1 MTETRQH
8 RARMLWIIPPI
19 AVGVLVMIFMG
30 GNRQTPVKVDDSE
43 TSRVVRTVKVP
54 AVDLTPTAEGYG
66 VVQPARVWTAV
77 AQVAGRVI
85 EMHPRLRDGEIIS
98 AGALLFRIDPVD
110 YELSLAQI
118 RSELA
123 ELDVQAGNAE
133 DLLAIEQR
141 NLSLAQRESERL
153 AKLAK
158 QGTSSRSQADEAQR
172 AVLSARSSV
181 QNLRNTLALLPSQR
195 GVLEAK
201 LAQAKRDLANTSVQA
216 PFNLRVAGLAMET
229 DQYVSTG
236 QKLFAGDSV
245 DRVEIVAQVA
255 MSALRRLFVGR
266 QDETPNAQQL
276 TDGLADFADLQP
288 TVRMELGDHV
298 AEWPAEFVR
307 FTDNVDSTTRTIGV
321 VVAVDRP
328 FDMVRPGLRP
338 PLSKGMFVNVLL
350 RGREQAGRIVIP
362 RSALREGRVMLV
374 DGQRRLRTQT
384 VETLFT
390 QDDLAI
396 VASGVEAGQQLVVS
410 DLVPA
415 VDGMQLSPQPD
426 TKLQRLLQQAGGAT
440 P

>member
-1 MTETRQH
+1 
-8 RARMLWIIPPI
+8 
-19 AVGVLVMIFMG
+19 
-30 GNRQTPVKVDDSE
+30 
-43 TSRVVRTVKVP
+43 
-54 AVDLTPTAEGYG
+54 
-66 VVQPARVWTAV
+66 
-77 AQVAGRVI
+77 
-85 EMHPRLRDGEIIS
+85 
-98 AGALLFRIDPVD
+98 
-110 YELSLAQI
+110 
-118 RSELA
+118 
-123 ELDVQAGNAE
+123 
-133 DLLAIEQR
+133 
-141 NLSLAQRESERL
+141 
-153 AKLAK
+153 
-158 QGTSSRSQADEAQR
+158 
-172 AVLSARSSV
+172 
-181 QNLRNTLALLPSQR
+181 
-195 GVLEAK
+195 
-201 LAQAKRDLANTSVQA
+201 
-216 PFNLRVAGLAMET
+216 MET